1 MKTKT
6 SISFNKIRL
15 FRKLIHD
22 FSSLDSNLNP
32 FLKAF
37 VSLDAITSNLSVKKP
52 NREIFSS
59 VIKEQYDQTVFLNS
73 DMSTVY
79 LNISKL
85 SKKNVYTITTGH
97 QLNVLLSPLFL
108 IYKIIS
114 VIAYANYLN
123 RKIKDHYFVPC
134 FWMATE
140 DHDFDEIKSLN
151 LYGKN
156 YHWDLITQDAVG
168 NLSSES
174 ILHLLSK
181 IKNLLNQSK
190 HGQELFNIYNYSYK
204 KNSNYANATR
214 CLLSSLFS
222 DYGLVVVD
230 GNHPK
235 FKKIFVPYL
244 QSEIEHSHIYKTV
257 LETNQLLKKTYR
269 PEINAMKHNI
279 FYLKN
284 SIRSKIQFNEINY
297 FSNEHNQTWSKSEL
311 LDEISSFPERFSPNV
326 FLRTVYQECIMPN
339 ILYLGGPS
347 EISYWIQLKKLFQT
361 LDIDYPF
368 LELRAHFLIL
378 NQKISDMMMQL
389 NLNENHLFLPYNEQ
403 IKHAL
408 QKDSSMNIDDDY
420 LVFYNQLLKME
431 KKLSSIKG
439 FPINSLHVFEKRFKN
454 EFTRLS
460 SKLLKFEKTKKP
472 HILKKIQ
479 YINESL
485 FPDNSNQERVR
496 SFIPYY
502 IKYGKGFFD
511 LLIKESPIFDNKYTI
526 LTEED

>member
-22 FSSLDSNLNP
+22 FSSLDSNLTP
-32 FLKAF
+32 FLKSF

-168 NLSSES
+168 NLSSKS
-174 ILHLLSK
+174 IVNLLSA
-181 IKNLLNQSK
+181 IKNVLNESK
-190 HGQELFNIYNYSYK
+190 HGQELFNIYNYSYTQ
-204 KNSNYANATR
+204 NINYANATR
-214 CLLSSLFS
+214 SLLSSLFA

-230 GNHPK
+230 GNHAK
-235 FKKIFVPYL
+235 FKKIFAPYL
-244 QSEIEHSHIYKTV
+244 QLEIEHSHIYKTV
-257 LETNQLLKKTYR
+257 SDTNQLLKESYR
-269 PEINAMKHNI
+269 PEINSMKHNI

-284 SIRSKIQFNEINY
+284 SIRSKIQFNQINY
-297 FSNEHNQTWSKSEL
+297 FTHDHNQMWSKSQL
-311 LDEISSFPERFSPNV
+311 IDEISSFPDRFSPNV

-347 EISYWIQLKKLFQT
+347 EISYWIQLKKLFNT

-368 LELRAHFLIL
+368 LDLRAHFLIL
-378 NQKISDMMMQL
+378 NQKISHIMKKF
-389 NLNENHLFLPYNEQ
+389 NLNENHLFLPYDEQ
-403 IKHAL
+403 IKYVL
-408 QKDSSMNIDDDY
+408 QNESLINLDNDY
-420 LVFYNQLLKME
+420 LVFYNQLRTME
-431 KKLSSIKG
+431 KKISTIKG
-439 FPINSLHVFEKRFKN
+439 FPLNSLHVFEKRFQN
-454 EFTRLS
+454 EFSRLS
-460 SKLLKFEKTKKP
+460 SKLLKFEKTQKP
-472 HILKKIQ
+472 NILKQIQ
-479 YINESL
+479 YVNAFL
-485 FPDNSNQERVR
+485 FPDNSTQERAR

-502 IKYGKGFFD
+502 IKYGKDFFD